1 MDGLQQLWAIFWI
14 CLFSYLA
21 IKYTVNAF
29 TYDKNKAL
37 KEIVKEESSKKI
49 DDELEKFL
57 GDFEI
62 TDEDLEKVVE
72 KVSNFKYRE
81 RKRI

>member
-1 MDGLQQLWAIFWI
+1 MDNWAIFWI
-14 CLFSYLA
+14 CWFSYLA

-62 TDEDLEKVVE
+62 TDSKDFFSKIKENK
-72 KVSNFKYRE
+72 NT
-81 RKRI
+81 